1 MNVPLLDLKLQYAT
15 IQHEIEPALLQLMSS
30 QSLILGKEV
39 EKLEKISADYCTT
52 EYAIGVSSGTD
63 ALLMALMAL
72 HIGPGDEVIVPT
84 YSFFATAG
92 VVSRL
97 NAIPVFTD
105 VDPITLNITAKEIE
119 QAITKH
125 TKAIIVVHLYGQSA
139 DMDSIMSIA
148 NAHNIPVIEDCAQ
161 AIGTQTK
168 DGRKV
173 GSIGIMGCFSFYP
186 TKNLGAFG
194 DAGLITTQSK
204 ELYEHLVQM
213 RNHGQI
219 ERYKHGFVG
228 GNFRIDAMQAAV
240 LSIKFPYLESWH
252 TARRRNAE
260 LYTTLFCEVGLSQQS
275 GLTIF
280 DEYNKVLLPG
290 IPNKSEDVHNHHIFN
305 QFVIRVQYRNA
316 LRAFLN
322 EQGIGSEIYYPIP
335 FHKQPCFVHLPSSS
349 NSFPVSDCASTDV
362 LALPIFPELKEN
374 QIQHVVNVIVEFY
387 QTKVFTLEK
396 ECKDCNCGCL

>member
-1 MNVPLLDLKLQYAT
+1 
-15 IQHEIEPALLQLMSS
+15 MSS

-72 HIGPGDEVIVPT
+72 NIGPGDEVIVPT

-260 LYTTLFCEVGLSQQS
+260 LYTTLFCKAGLSQQS

-290 IPNKSEDVHNHHIFN
+290 IPNKSEDVNNHHIFN

-322 EQGIGSEIYYPIP
+322 EQGIGTEIYYPIP

-349 NSFPVSDCASTDV
+349 NTFPVSDCASTDV
-362 LALPIFPELKEN
+362 LALPIFPELQEN

-387 QTKVFTLEK
+387 QTKVFALEK

>member
-1 MNVPLLDLKLQYAT
+1 ML
-15 IQHEIEPALLQLMSS
+15 
-30 QSLILGKEV
+30 
-39 EKLEKISADYCTT
+39 TT
-52 EYAIGVSSGTD
+52 
-63 ALLMALMAL
+63 LLMALMAL

-204 ELYEHLVQM
+204 EVYEHLVQM

-260 LYTTLFCEVGLSQQS
+260 LYTTLFCEVGLSQES
-275 GLTIF
+275 GLTMF

-290 IPNKSEDVHNHHIFN
+290 IPNKSEEVHNHHIFN

-316 LRAFLN
+316 LRAFLQ
-322 EQGIGSEIYYPIP
+322 EQGIGTEIYYPIP

-362 LALPIFPELKEN
+362 LAFPIFPELKEN
-374 QIQHVVNVIVEFY
+374 QIQHVVNIIVEFY
-387 QTKVFTLEK
+387 QTKVFALEK

>member
-1 MNVPLLDLKLQYAT
+1 MHVPLLDLKLQYAT
-15 IQHEIEPALLQLMSS
+15 IQHEIEPVLLHLMSS

-39 EKLEKISADYCTT
+39 EKLEHFSSEYCNT

-72 HIGPGDEVIVPT
+72 NIGPGDEVIVPT

-97 NAIPVFTD
+97 HAIPVFTD
-105 VDPITLNITAKEIE
+105 VDPVTLNITAIEIE
-119 QAITKH
+119 KAITKQ

-148 NAHNIPVIEDCAQ
+148 NTHNIPVIEDCAQ

-204 ELYEHLVQM
+204 DLYEHLIQM

-252 TARRRNAE
+252 AARRRNAQ
-260 LYTTLFCEVGLSQQS
+260 LYTTLFCEAGLSQQS
-275 GLTIF
+275 GITIF
-280 DEYNKVLLPG
+280 DEHNKVLLPG
-290 IPNKSEDVHNHHIFN
+290 TPNNSEHVQNHHIFN

-316 LRAFLN
+316 LRAFLT
-322 EQGIGSEIYYPIP
+322 EHGIGTEIYYPIP
-335 FHKQPCFVHLPSSS
+335 FHKQPCFLDLPSSS
-349 NSFPVSDCASTDV
+349 KSFPVSDCASTDV
-362 LALPIFPELKEN
+362 LALPIFPELQES
-374 QIQHVVNVIVEFY
+374 QIQHVVDVIAEFY
-387 QTKVFTLEK
+387 KTKVLSLQK